1 MDRQQVKSS
10 NLKSV
15 GHDPEQSILEVE
27 FKSGAVY
34 QYEEVPEDV
43 YQDMLAAESVGKY
56 FNTQVKGSY
65 SEKRV

>member
-1 MDRQQVKSS
+1 MDREQVKSS
-10 NLKSV
+10 NIKSV
-15 GHDPEQSILEVE
+15 GYDQEQTLLEVE

-43 YQDMLAAESVGKY
+43 YQEMLAAESVGKY

-65 SEKRV
+65 SEKKV